1 MLRTKILAPAALLLV
16 ASAVGSALTRHS
28 RGAANVLSNIFFFT
42 LAILLLFFVAV
53 GVTASVRA
61 LRNRKTQAER
71 TA

>member
-1 MLRTKILAPAALLLV
+1 MLRTKILAPAAVLLV

-28 RGAANVLSNIFFFT
+28 HGTANVLSNIFFFT

-53 GVTASVRA
+53 GLTASVRA
-61 LRNRKTQAER
+61 LRSRKTRAER